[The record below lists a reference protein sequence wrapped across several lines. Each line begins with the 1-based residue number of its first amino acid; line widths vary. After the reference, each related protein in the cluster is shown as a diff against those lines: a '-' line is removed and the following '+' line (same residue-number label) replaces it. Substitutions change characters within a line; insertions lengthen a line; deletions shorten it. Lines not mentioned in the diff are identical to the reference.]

1 VDWERTKTVL
11 ILAFLLLDIFFVCQ
25 LWLVPTFFDSTMYI
39 SAEQI
44 DTKLTEL
51 QYKNIKVSAEI
62 PRRMQSLR
70 ILSLRSPGLDW
81 EVVARRILGYGMA
94 TVPIP
99 PNSHPVV
106 RRYLSAKGE
115 VIVRSDGSM
124 LYSSELESSGGVLT
138 AEEAVAKAEE
148 FLQVTVGRPEGATP
162 DRIEKMGDG
171 TYLVEFSQRWR
182 RRKIE
187 TSWIWVTVDA
197 EGILGMEYYWADVV
211 GYSGEK
217 IATIPATGAL
227 TTIADALPQGSTI
240 TKLYCSWYS
249 KPVSAQ
255 QWRAYPAWVIEI
267 SDGTRY
273 YINAFTGDLE
283 GTRNFRQENPNKS

>member
-1 VDWERTKTVL
+1 MGADQNSPYTGLSLIGHLLCLPTVAGAH
-11 ILAFLLLDIFFVCQ
+11 ILRLD
-25 LWLVPTFFDSTMYI
+25 YI

-51 QYKNIKVSAEI
+51 QYKTSRFRQKFPAGCNFAHT
-62 PRRMQSLR
+62 L
-70 ILSLRSPGLDW
+70 LRSPGLDW
-81 EVVARRILGYGMA
+81 EVVARRISLRHGYR
-94 TVPIP
+94 PIP

-217 IATIPATGAL
+217 SPPFRNRRL
-227 TTIADALPQGSTI
+227 TTIADALPRRHHNQT
-240 TKLYCSWYS
+240 LLLVVR
-249 KPVSAQ
+249 KPVSTHNG
-255 QWRAYPAWVIEI
+255 VLI
-267 SDGTRY
+267 SMGYRNQRWDQVLYQCFYRRPW
-273 YINAFTGDLE
+273 E
-283 GTRNFRQENPNKS
+283 RNFRQENPNKS